1 VNAHAQRL
9 TEWRGCV
16 KYIIL
21 ISNRYKIRAAPIL
34 TCLWLLV
41 GPSVAAAQSATNQS
55 AAQSQVQS
63 GFAEINGGK
72 IYYEVAGSGHP
83 LVLIHGGQMDR
94 RMWDEQFD
102 LFSKSYRVIRYDVRG
117 FGKSPASTNVY
128 ADEEDLAA
136 LLKYLQVDK
145 AYIVG
150 LSLGGRIAID
160 FAVTHSDMTD
170 GIVPVA
176 PGLSGFHFSDDPNA
190 TDSWRAALAADW
202 QRVADLW
209 LKSGYM
215 APAMQNPKIA
225 GQLRK
230 LALENAH
237 EYLDNPVLESMPNP
251 PAIERLPEIKT
262 PTLIIV
268 GNRDVADIHEICG
281 LLFAR
286 IPHSREIVIENSGHI
301 VNMEQPELFNRSVL
315 NFLAGLPKQ

>member
-1 VNAHAQRL
+1 M
-9 TEWRGCV
+9 
-16 KYIIL
+16 
-21 ISNRYKIRAAPIL
+21 NRHLIRAAAPFASLVLL
-34 TCLWLLV
+34 TAS
-41 GPSVAAAQSATNQS
+41 SVAAAPSPAQSQ
-55 AAQSQVQS
+55 AQSQVQS

-83 LVLIHGGQMDR
+83 LVLIHGGQMNR

-136 LLKYLQVDK
+136 LLKYLHVDK
-145 AYIVG
+145 AYVVG

-160 FAVTHSDMTD
+160 FALTHPDMTD

-176 PGLSGFHFSDDPNA
+176 PGLSGFHFSEDPN
-190 TDSWRAALAADW
+190 TMDSWRAALAGDW
-202 QRVADLW
+202 QKVADLW

-215 APAMQNPKIA
+215 APAAGNPKIA
-225 GQLRK
+225 PRLHQ

-251 PAIERLPEIKT
+251 PAIERLPEIRT

-268 GNRDVADIHEICG
+268 GNQDVTDIHEICG
-281 LLFAR
+281 LLYAR
-286 IPHSREIVIENSGHI
+286 IPHAREILIEGSGHI

-315 NFLAGLPKQ
+315 NFLGSLAKQ

>member
-1 VNAHAQRL
+1 M
-9 TEWRGCV
+9 
-16 KYIIL
+16 
-21 ISNRYKIRAAPIL
+21 NRHLIRAAAPFASLVLL
-34 TCLWLLV
+34 TAS
-41 GPSVAAAQSATNQS
+41 SVAAAPSPAQSQ
-55 AAQSQVQS
+55 AQSQVQS

-136 LLKYLQVDK
+136 LLKYLHVDK
-145 AYIVG
+145 AYVVG

-160 FAVTHSDMTD
+160 FALTHPDMTD

-176 PGLSGFHFSDDPNA
+176 PGLSGFHFSEDPN
-190 TDSWRAALAADW
+190 TMDSWRAALAGDW
-202 QRVADLW
+202 QKVADLW

-225 GQLRK
+225 GRLRQ

-237 EYLDNPVLESMPNP
+237 EY
-251 PAIERLPEIKT
+251 
-262 PTLIIV
+262 
-268 GNRDVADIHEICG
+268 
-281 LLFAR
+281 
-286 IPHSREIVIENSGHI
+286 SG
-301 VNMEQPELFNRSVL
+301 
-315 NFLAGLPKQ
+315 

>member
-1 VNAHAQRL
+1 M
-9 TEWRGCV
+9 
-16 KYIIL
+16 
-21 ISNRYKIRAAPIL
+21 NRHLIRAAATL
-34 TCLWLLV
+34 TWLWPLAGL
-41 GPSVAAAQSATNQS
+41 SVAAGQPPPNQS

-72 IYYEVAGSGHP
+72 IYYEVAGSGYP

-128 ADEEDLAA
+128 ADEEDLAT
-136 LLKYLQVDK
+136 LLKYLHVDK
-145 AYIVG
+145 AYVVG

-160 FAVTHSDMTD
+160 FALTHPDMTD

-190 TDSWRAALAADW
+190 TESWRAALAGDW
-202 QRVADLW
+202 QKVADLW

-215 APAMQNPKIA
+215 APAMQNAKIA
-225 GQLRK
+225 GRLRQ

-251 PAIERLPEIKT
+251 PAIDRLPEIRT

-268 GNRDVADIHEICG
+268 GNRDVTDIHEICG

-286 IPHSREIVIENSGHI
+286 VPHSREIVIENSGHI

-315 NFLAGLPKQ
+315 NFLAGLSKQ

>member
-1 VNAHAQRL
+1 M
-9 TEWRGCV
+9 
-16 KYIIL
+16 
-21 ISNRYKIRAAPIL
+21 NRHLIRAAA
-34 TCLWLLV
+34 TYTWLWLLV
-41 GPSVAAAQSATNQS
+41 GPSVVAAAQSPPNQS
-55 AAQSQVQS
+55 PSQSQVQS
-63 GFAEINGGK
+63 GIAEINGGK
-72 IYYEVAGSGHP
+72 IYYEVAGSGHA

-117 FGKSPASTNVY
+117 FGKSPASTNVC

-160 FAVTHSDMTD
+160 FALTHPDMID
-170 GIVPVA
+170 AIVPVA

-190 TDSWRAALAADW
+190 TESWRAALAGDW
-202 QRVADLW
+202 QKVADLW

-215 APAMQNPKIA
+215 AHAMENPKIA
-225 GQLRK
+225 GRLCQ

-251 PAIERLPEIKT
+251 PAIERLPEITT

-286 IPHSREIVIENSGHI
+286 IPHSREILIENSGHI